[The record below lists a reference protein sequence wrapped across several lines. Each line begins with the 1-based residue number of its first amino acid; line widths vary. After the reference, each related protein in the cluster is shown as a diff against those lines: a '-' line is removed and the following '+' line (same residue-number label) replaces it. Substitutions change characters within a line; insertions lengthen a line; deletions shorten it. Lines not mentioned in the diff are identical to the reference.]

1 MAGAFINAVPGIII
15 QLILIPIIIIAL
27 KKAKVMQNAG

>member
-27 KKAKVMQNAG
+27 KRAKVMQNEG